1 MLSPPQALCAVSG
14 CPKDILS
21 KATDVNIYS
30 LDFSF
35 DFTTHGFGAHFFALT
50 IALLSAC

>member
-1 MLSPPQALCAVSG
+1 VGSQEQTIIVDG
-14 CPKDILS
+14 K
-21 KATDVNIYS
+21 KNIYS

-35 DFTTHGFGAHFFALT
+35 NFTTHGFGAYFFALT